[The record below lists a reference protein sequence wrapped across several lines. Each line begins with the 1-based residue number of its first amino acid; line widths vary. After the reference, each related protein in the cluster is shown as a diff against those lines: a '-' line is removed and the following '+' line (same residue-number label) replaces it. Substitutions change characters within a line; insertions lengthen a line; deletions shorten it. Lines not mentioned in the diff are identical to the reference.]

1 MKKLLFTAFAVVAF
15 SGVAMAETSKLE
27 SKPLKLEQVKEKS
40 CEDRAVDIYE
50 GIIQGG
56 SDNLALL
63 NDLIGLCH

>member
-1 MKKLLFTAFAVVAF
+1 MKKLVFTAFAVVAF

>member
-1 MKKLLFTAFAVVAF
+1 MKKLLFTALAVVAF